1 MKNLV
6 IGNTSQLSH
15 YFPKDNFEFVSS
27 RNIDYKSF
35 EKNYDRVFLCFG
47 ESRKFLDDKNIYNEI
62 NFFLTLK
69 IIDFF
74 KDRVNRIILY
84 STCELWNQYSGPI
97 DLSKQIKFYNTNYL
111 SSKFKITE
119 YILKNN
125 DIYKNVL
132 IMFPF
137 NFNSVYRNEN
147 FLFGKI
153 FNSIIHKKPIE
164 IGNTYFYRD
173 IIHPKLVVQNSLI
186 AENHQLIGSGRM
198 IFVNDFIKDLYH
210 YFNLRYDNYVK
221 ENFDRFNEYEK
232 NNEYYL
238 KSEKCLFTYK
248 ELLNF
253 TIEDIES
260 KI

>member
-1 MKNLV
+1 MRNLV

-15 YFPKDNFEFVSS
+15 YFPKENFDFISS
-27 RNIDYKSF
+27 RNINYNSLN
-35 EKNYDRVFLCFG
+35 ENYDKVFLCFG
-47 ESRKFLDDKNIYNEI
+47 ESRKFLEDKNTYDDI

-74 KDRVNRIILY
+74 KDRANKVIIY
-84 STCELWNQYSGPI
+84 STCELWNQYSGPV
-97 DLSKQIKFYNTNYL
+97 DLKKEIKFFNTSYL
-111 SSKFKITE
+111 SSKFKITD

-125 DIYKNVL
+125 EIYRNVL

-137 NFNSVYRNEN
+137 NFNSIYRNEN

-153 FNSIIHKKPIE
+153 FNSIINKQPTQ

-173 IIHPKLVVQNSLI
+173 IIHPKLVVKTSLI
-186 AENHQLIGSGRM
+186 AEKHQLIGSGRM

-210 YFNLRYDNYVK
+210 HFNLRYDNYIT

-238 KSEKCLFTYK
+238 KSDKCLFTYK
-248 ELLNF
+248 ELLNY

-260 KI
+260 KL